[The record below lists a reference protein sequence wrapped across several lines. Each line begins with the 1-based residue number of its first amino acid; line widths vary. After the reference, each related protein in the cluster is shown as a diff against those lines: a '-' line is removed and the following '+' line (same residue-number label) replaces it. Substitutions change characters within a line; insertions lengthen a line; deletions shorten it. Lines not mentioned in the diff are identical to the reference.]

1 MVSYLQIPWQILHFH
16 SWCQRRRGQ
25 LISVP
30 EKASCGGKKSEHS
43 SELHW
48 SRSVYPVSC
57 DNIHLS
63 TYNLRSW
70 GRRMASWRPGWAT
83 EWGPVFKNKQ
93 NCFGLILCWYPAQ
106 KPWNSLSWNLVGK
119 TPLAYQIQVWEVK
132 TIRSSGVEQPSQ
144 LSLSWTPAY
153 RNEVQGEQWV
163 ASVF

>member
-1 MVSYLQIPWQILHFH
+1 MVSYLRIPWQILHFH

-93 NCFGLILCWYPAQ
+93 NCFGLIWSYSVLVSSTEAMEFIILESCWEHPS
-106 KPWNSLSWNLVGK
+106 SLPNLSMGS
-119 TPLAYQIQVWEVK
+119 QNHQV
-132 TIRSSGVEQPSQ
+132 IRSGTAKSAFFV
-144 LSLSWTPAY
+144 LNTSL
-153 RNEVQGEQWV
+153 
-163 ASVF
+163 